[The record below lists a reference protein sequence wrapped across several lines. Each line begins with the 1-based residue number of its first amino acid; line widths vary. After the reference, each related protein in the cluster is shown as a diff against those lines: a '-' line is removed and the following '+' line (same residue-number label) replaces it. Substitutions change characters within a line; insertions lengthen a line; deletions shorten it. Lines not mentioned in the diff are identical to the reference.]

1 VTLLGILFL
10 VLGAGLAGWF
20 GVGAPL
26 GAAIFAIHPP
36 FLNTLQAGVQRNLAP
51 WLWND
56 VIQPVLT
63 APAWVVP
70 LVLGLLFLLLGR
82 RRRRADG

>member
-1 VTLLGILFL
+1 VKFVGIVFL
-10 VLGAGLAGWF
+10 ALGAGLAGWF
-20 GVGAPL
+20 GFGAPL

-56 VIQPVLT
+56 VLQPVLT
-63 APAWVVP
+63 APVWVVP
-70 LVLGLLFLLLGR
+70 LVLGLLFIVLAPG
-82 RRRRADG
+82 RRRADG